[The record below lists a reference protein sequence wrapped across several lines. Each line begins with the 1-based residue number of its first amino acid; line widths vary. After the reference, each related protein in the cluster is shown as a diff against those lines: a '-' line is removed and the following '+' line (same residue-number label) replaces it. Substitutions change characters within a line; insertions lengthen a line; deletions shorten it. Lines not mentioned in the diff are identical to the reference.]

1 MMLYSYFH
9 LPKVVVSCFAFEP
22 IKPVI
27 TKTESLFSLKIW
39 MIFFLE
45 TASNGCASP
54 KLESVIINSLV
65 SASFAGILFDSIKHQ

>member
-1 MMLYSYFH
+1 
-9 LPKVVVSCFAFEP
+9 
-22 IKPVI
+22 
-27 TKTESLFSLKIW
+27 

-65 SASFAGILFDSIKHQ
+65 SASFAGIPLSIQQKNTNNLADSTRLELKFGLES